1 MLILKMGN
9 NIKYKLLCAVAV
21 FGFISL
27 YANTNNIGCIDYQTT
42 KDSATIENE
51 YVTVTK
57 NNVIA
62 GNAAT
67 SVYSYRVIIALTNTI
82 INSSKGNI
90 ILERGKTSV
99 FSLMD
104 TFRITEGEYFEVAIK
119 KSHPVPVAP
128 AIWYEPA
135 NNNTVLENDEFRI
148 FEELLPPGGVRTLHS
163 HLQRVV
169 IRLNNV
175 RLTDPRFHPEGQEGK
190 GIQVPNTAKFAEP
203 VEHVVKNLGSIPL
216 FNIVLEFKAPK
227 VSGK

>member
-1 MLILKMGN
+1 MFILKMSN
-9 NIKYKLLCAVAV
+9 NFKCRLLLSTIAVI
-21 FGFISL
+21 GFFSL
-27 YANTNNIGCIDYQTT
+27 YANTYIRGCTYLQTT
-42 KDSATIENE
+42 TDSASIENE

-57 NNVIA
+57 NNTITA
-62 GNAAT
+62 NT

-82 INSSKGNI
+82 IKSSKGNI
-90 ILERGKTSV
+90 SLIRGKTAV
-99 FSLMD
+99 FSLKD

-119 KSHPVPVAP
+119 KNHPVPVAP

-148 FEELLPPGGVRTLHS
+148 FEEILPPGGVRILHS

-203 VEHVVKNLGSIPL
+203 VEHVVKNLGSISL

>member
-1 MLILKMGN
+1 MYKVKKLNDL
-9 NIKYKLLCAVAV
+9 KYKLLLIVIAVI
-21 FGFISL
+21 GFITL
-27 YANTNNIGCIDYQTT
+27 YANTNYKGCTYLQTT
-42 KDSATIENE
+42 TDSAGIDNE
-51 YVTVTK
+51 YVSVTK
-57 NNVIA
+57 NNTIA
-62 GNAAT
+62 KT
-67 SVYSYRVIIALTNTI
+67 SSVYSYRVIIALSNTI
-82 INSSKGNI
+82 IKSGKGNI
-90 ILERGKTSV
+90 SLIRGKTAV
-99 FSLMD
+99 FSLKD

-119 KSHPVPVAP
+119 KNHPIPVAP

-148 FEELLPPGGVRTLHS
+148 FEEILPPGGVRILHS

-216 FNIVLEFKAPK
+216 FNIVIEFKAPK

>member
-1 MLILKMGN
+1 MFIQKMSN
-9 NIKYKLLCAVAV
+9 NFKCRLLLSTIAVI
-21 FGFISL
+21 GFFSL
-27 YANTNNIGCIDYQTT
+27 YANTYIRGCTYLQTT
-42 KDSATIENE
+42 TDSASIENE

-57 NNVIA
+57 NNTITA
-62 GNAAT
+62 NT

-82 INSSKGNI
+82 IKSSKGNVSLI
-90 ILERGKTSV
+90 RGKTAV
-99 FSLMD
+99 FSLKD

-119 KSHPVPVAP
+119 KNHPIPVAP

-148 FEELLPPGGVRTLHS
+148 FEEILPPGGVRILHS

-203 VEHVVKNLGSIPL
+203 VEHVVKNLGSISL